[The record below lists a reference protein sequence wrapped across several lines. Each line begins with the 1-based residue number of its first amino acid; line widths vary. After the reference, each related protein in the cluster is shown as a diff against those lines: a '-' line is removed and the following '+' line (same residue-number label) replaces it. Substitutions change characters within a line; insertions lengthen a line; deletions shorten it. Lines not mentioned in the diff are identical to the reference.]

1 MTAESSSCEERD
13 PQPSSSTEALVP
25 LQRAD
30 LTELRN
36 MCPMI
41 EYHGDNVPSVPD
53 PAPNGIYFFPILT
66 SPFECQRQLCSISL
80 SILDTE
86 TLLPRQESTNSTH
99 KFFIERA
106 VTNKARCRACHR
118 RIEFNE
124 WRFGVS
130 ISKRVNNPEPFKTWH
145 HITCL
150 HTTFS
155 QPQKFAKFVT
165 NPDLDIRDWCYI
177 DKDVQLMFIDELI
190 KLKNI
195 VQDNLTK
202 RRPLKRKLPACG
214 KQQYRSV
221 AKINDV
227 KVAQPEAT
235 PTSLSLP
242 TKLFVTCCERFAAIS
257 NPSDDSLAAF
267 DVVRRCLAELADVKE
282 RTNVLRLWFSRGRDG
297 RGFRGDVRLWFRV
310 LVSDSMNRSFGI
322 KNKQLTKFFA
332 TKILHIPLGTIEA
345 KVREMFLRS
354 NHENPPDPD
363 SLIWHSRSSERR
375 TSNKYLP
382 SLLVDMIRR
391 SSHCKFVPKEK
402 STILLAD
409 AWSQLERIAA
419 LNKEAARNQLL
430 HALLNEC
437 CLDDVEP
444 MLRLLFSESNIR
456 LSLRQLLNAFEPRLY
471 GTWFKQANQPKP
483 NVYNEK
489 HLQTLERLVDF
500 NKICSY
506 DYTHLTMAATRVDG
520 ELAFQQL
527 SREKRKSES
536 ELSSPS
542 CKRLCLESNAEKS
555 RVQLPFVKRLA
566 VVDRYLFPDRFFY
579 TPTN

>member
-1 MTAESSSCEERD
+1 MSRESSHS
-13 PQPSSSTEALVP
+13 
-25 LQRAD
+25 
-30 LTELRN
+30 
-36 MCPMI
+36 
-41 EYHGDNVPSVPD
+41 
-53 PAPNGIYFFPILT
+53 
-66 SPFECQRQLCSISL
+66 
-80 SILDTE
+80 
-86 TLLPRQESTNSTH
+86 H

-124 WRFGVS
+124 WRFGIS

-145 HITCL
+145 HINCL
-150 HTTFS
+150 HVTFS

-165 NPDLDIRDWCYI
+165 NPDLDIRDWGYI
-177 DKDVQLMFIDELI
+177 DKDVQLAFIDELI

-195 VQDNLTK
+195 VQSNLTK
-202 RRPLKRKLPACG
+202 RRPSKRLKQHHCPKTETKA
-214 KQQYRSV
+214 V
-221 AKINDV
+221 V
-227 KVAQPEAT
+227 KNETA
-235 PTSLSLP
+235 SLSNLSLP
-242 TKLFVTCCERFAAIS
+242 TKLFATCRERFLAIE

-267 DVVRRCLAELADVKE
+267 DVVRRCLAELVDVKE
-282 RTNVLRLWFSRGRDG
+282 RTNVLRLWFSHGRDG

-345 KVREMFLRS
+345 KVRETFLCS
-354 NHENPPDPD
+354 NNNDRHPTDV
-363 SLIWHSRSSERR
+363 WHSRSSERR

-391 SSHCKFVPKEK
+391 SSHCKFVPKER
-402 STILLAD
+402 STLLLAE
-409 AWSQLERIAA
+409 AWTQLERIAA

-430 HALLNEC
+430 HALLDEC
-437 CLDDVEP
+437 CLNDVEP

-489 HLQTLERLVDF
+489 HLETLERTVDF
-500 NKICSY
+500 SKIRSY
-506 DYTHLTMAATRVDG
+506 DFSHLTMAAARIDG

-527 SREKRKSES
+527 NCHKRKLPADTTES
-536 ELSSPS
+536 KRPRIEAASSI
-542 CKRLCLESNAEKS
+542 E
-555 RVQLPFVKRLA
+555 QLPFLKRISLI
-566 VVDRYLFPDRFFY
+566 DRYLFPDRFFY
-579 TPTN
+579 IPTN